1 MPVASSILWKP
12 LRDSH
17 YVIVSLQPGAGGLRQ
32 IFIQQS
38 TLRTVQAV
46 TQRDPEQ
53 PVVGLLL
60 GERLECPLT
69 LTPYLLIESHMEA
82 VPASL
87 HERGISD
94 AIRTLRS
101 KLGGRGSLEVL
112 GWYCTGRAADAS
124 VSRIQAAVHAACFQ
138 ERWQTVLTFGDG
150 NAGAFFLHDAS
161 AARWFT
167 APFYEVTDA
176 KNGSRA
182 PKATCVEWPEYLTT
196 MSVVP
201 LAKPPKPAPST
212 RALVTAPVSAP
223 VSDPLSPPVSA
234 AASVPGSRSAPRR
247 VAVARW
253 PIIRT
258 RRTPSREAVIR
269 AGLAAGRSVLDFAK
283 AVGHWGMTVFRQTAR
298 TAERL
303 RAELAAYRA
312 RRKAEADAARARDEE
327 RRAREEARKSKAA
340 AERRAAREEAQ
351 RREREAATQRAAE
364 VEAARQRAAEVEA
377 ARQRAAEVEAA
388 RQRAAEVE
396 AARQRTAEAE
406 AQRAADAQRVAEAQ
420 RATEA
425 EARRGAAKETDH
437 LAELLRGLFDRD
449 ALLAYDAKRRQAE
462 GAEVA
467 RPAAELEAQP
477 RAAEAEAE
485 ARRRAEEAEVQ
496 ARRRAA
502 DEQARL
508 AAEQEAQRR
517 AAEAEQRRVD
527 EAEEARREDAEA
539 ETQRR
544 AAEAEEV
551 AARQMAEAEARRQA
565 DEAEAQLQAEEAE
578 ALRLSAEVAAL
589 KQRLSR
595 PPVEGSKPN
604 DGVSHATRA
613 DAEDTTASD
622 TPDRYLALAQREG
635 FEVSVRSERGTAEHP
650 LTMWLLHDA
659 ESGLRLI
666 VETTDVTVRAA
677 TLHYNLRTENDA
689 LLQATAPEHR
699 DLESRTIYSREAC
712 LDALRARCR
721 HLRAT
726 GSLQR
731 DWKVWPTRP
740 SA

>member
-32 IFIQQS
+32 IFIKQS
-38 TLRTVQAV
+38 TLRTVQAA

-53 PVVGLLL
+53 RVVGLLL

-69 LTPYLLIESHMEA
+69 LTPYLLIESQLEGA
-82 VPASL
+82 PASL
-87 HERGISD
+87 DERGISD
-94 AIRTLRS
+94 AIRTLRG

-112 GWYCTGRAADAS
+112 GWYCTSRAADAT
-124 VSRIQAAVHAACFQ
+124 VSRLHASVHAACFQ

-223 VSDPLSPPVSA
+223 VSDPLSPPFSA
-234 AASVPGSRSAPRR
+234 ATPVPVSRSAPRR

-258 RRTPSREAVIR
+258 RRTPSREAVVR

-283 AVGHWGMTVFRQTAR
+283 AVGHGGMTVFRQTAR

-303 RAELAAYRA
+303 RAELVAYRA
-312 RRKAEADAARARDEE
+312 RRKAEADAARAREEE

-340 AERRAAREEAQ
+340 AERRAAREEAE
-351 RREREAATQRAAE
+351 RRE

-377 ARQRAAEVEAA
+377 QRA
-388 RQRAAEVE
+388 
-396 AARQRTAEAE
+396 
-406 AQRAADAQRVAEAQ
+406 AEAQ

-437 LAELLRGLFDRD
+437 LAEFLRGLFDRD
-449 ALLAYDAKRRQAE
+449 ALIAYDAKRRQAE

-467 RPAAELEAQP
+467 RPAADVEAQP
-477 RAAEAEAE
+477 RADEAEAE
-485 ARRRAEEAEVQ
+485 ARRRAEEADVE

-502 DEQARL
+502 EEQARL

-517 AAEAEQRRVD
+517 TAEAEQRRTA
-527 EAEEARREDAEA
+527 EAEETRREAAEA
-539 ETQRR
+539 EDRR
-544 AAEAEEV
+544 AAEAEEE
-551 AARQMAEAEARRQA
+551 AARQTAEAEARRQA
-565 DEAEAQLQAEEAE
+565 DEAEAQLQAEEGE

-604 DGVSHATRA
+604 DAVSHATRA

-622 TPDRYLALAQREG
+622 MPDRYLALAQREG
-635 FEVSVRSERGTAEHP
+635 FDVSVRSERGTAEHP

-666 VETTDVTVRAA
+666 VETTDVAVRAA

-689 LLQATAPEHR
+689 LLQATAAEHR

-721 HLRAT
+721 QLRAT
-726 GSLQR
+726 GLLQR